1 MSIIGRFSD
10 LKVLKLVDF
19 GIYLD
24 GGEEGEILMP
34 TRYVPEDTQIDDT
47 ISAFIYRDSEDRII
61 ATTEKPYGQV
71 GDFAWLKVKNINRIG
86 AFMDWGLSK
95 DLLIPFSQQGE
106 RMDNDRSYLVFI
118 YLDEETDRIVGT
130 SKVLDVLKDIEN
142 ELQEGEEVEILVGK
156 ATDLG
161 HQVIVEN
168 HAMGVI
174 YKNEIFGKLTPGEY
188 RKAYI
193 KKRREDGKLDISLQA
208 QGYDNSIDDIS
219 MAILD
224 ALEAN
229 NGFLRLNDKSS
240 PYDINRQVGMS
251 KKNFKKAIGTLY
263 RTKLLTIKDDGIH
276 LIKEEDEEE
285 EGKE

>member
-1 MSIIGRFSD
+1 MSIIGRFSE

-34 TRYVPEDTQIDDT
+34 TRYVPEKTQIDDT
-47 ISAFIYRDSEDRII
+47 ISAFIYKDSEDRII

-106 RMDNDRSYLVFI
+106 RMDNDRSYLVYI
-118 YLDEETDRIVGT
+118 YLDEETNRIVGT
-130 SKVLDVLKDIEN
+130 SKIHDVLKDVEN
-142 ELQEGEEVEILVGK
+142 DFEEGDEVEIIVGK
-156 ATDLG
+156 VTDLG
-161 HQVIVEN
+161 HQVIVDN
-168 HAMGVI
+168 HAIGI
-174 YKNEIFGKLTPGEY
+174 LYKNEIFGKLNPGEY
-188 RKAYI
+188 RKAYV

-219 MAILD
+219 MTILD
-224 ALEAN
+224 ALESN
-229 NGFLRLNDKSS
+229 NGILNLTDKSS
-240 PYDINRQVGMS
+240 PKDIHAKLGMS

-263 RTKLLTIKDDGIH
+263 RKKLLIIKDDGIY
-276 LIKEEDEEE
+276 LNK
-285 EGKE
+285 K